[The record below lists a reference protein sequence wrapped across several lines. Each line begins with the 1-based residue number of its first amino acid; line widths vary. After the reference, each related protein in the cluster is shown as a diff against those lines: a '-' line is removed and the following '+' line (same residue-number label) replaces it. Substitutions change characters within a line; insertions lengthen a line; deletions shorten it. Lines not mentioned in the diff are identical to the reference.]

1 MIDMCL
7 NYLFVPVSTHH
18 FSRFYPP
25 FPRFD
30 TPFSRFE
37 TPFSR
42 YDTPE
47 NAKKPVDK
55 GFAAKGI
62 SLDLF
67 G

>member
-37 TPFSR
+37 TP
-42 YDTPE
+42 E

>member
-1 MIDMCL
+1 MIEMCL

-37 TPFSR
+37 TPFSH

>member
-1 MIDMCL
+1 
-7 NYLFVPVSTHH
+7 YKLFPVSTHLS
-18 FSRFYPP
+18 SRFYPP
-25 FPRFD
+25 LPRFD
-30 TPFSRFE
+30 TPFSRFR
-37 TPFSR
+37 TPFSH

-47 NAKKPVDK
+47 IATKPVNK

>member
-7 NYLFVPVSTHH
+7 NYYLFPVSTHH

-25 FPRFD
+25 FSRFD
-30 TPFSRFE
+30 TPFSRFG
-37 TPFSR
+37 TPFSH

-47 NAKKPVDK
+47 NAKKPVVK

>member
-7 NYLFVPVSTHH
+7 NINYFPFRHTFS
-18 FSRFYPP
+18 SRFYPP
-25 FPRFD
+25 LPRFD
-30 TPFSRFE
+30 TPFSRFR
-37 TPFSR
+37 TPFSH

-47 NAKKPVDK
+47 IATKPVNK

>member
-7 NYLFVPVSTHH
+7 NINYFPFRHTFLPDSTH
-18 FSRFYPP
+18 PL
-25 FPRFD
+25 PRFD
-30 TPFSRFE
+30 TPFSRFR
-37 TPFSR
+37 TPFSH

-47 NAKKPVDK
+47 IATKPVNK